1 MVFNEILQKWLKI
14 LKNLESAPQV
24 TPRTIKSTRVVNLME
39 QFEGIQ
45 KQCLGAILIKYVV
58 FYGISLKPCN
68 SGSGYNPTLW
78 ILQCSTDFT
87 EDIGAS
93 LVSIAHCSEQL

>member
-1 MVFNEILQKWLKI
+1 MVKTTKKFGT
-14 LKNLESAPQV
+14 APQV

-45 KQCLGAILIKYVV
+45 KQCLRAILVKYVA

>member
-1 MVFNEILQKWLKI
+1 MVKSTK
-14 LKNLESAPQV
+14 KLESALQV
-24 TPRTIKSTRVVNLME
+24 TPRTIKSTRVENLME
-39 QFEGIQ
+39 HFEGMQ
-45 KQCLGAILIKYVV
+45 EQFLRAILIKYVV

-68 SGSGYNPTLW
+68 SGSGYNPTLR

-93 LVSIAHCSEQL
+93 LVSIAHCSE